1 MAAKILIANPCDAE
15 RKLLGQVLGAE
26 DFSVIEAASIREVL
40 DQAGNHQPALIILDG
55 LLWQS
60 QALEA
65 LRQIKKQSATQTI
78 PVMIFANPH
87 QEEEVYDAIQ
97 SGASA
102 WFLRKGFQIDKFLE
116 KVRATQGRLSARG
129 ASAGASPAH
138 QAADAPIGLEKL
150 TEEQVLKA
158 LQNME
163 YPPAFAFSINEAV
176 TTPCA
181 RDQEARHIADIA
193 MRDPMIMAAV
203 LSRAGRM
210 NLDHNLDGLAD
221 VHEAAEVLGMRE
233 FAKLAETVWPL
244 EYNLAGLWDPGCFW
258 IHSVATARIA
268 GQLSKML
275 GLNKP
280 GEAISAA
287 LLHDFGYY
295 ILATQFPKHYGAL
308 FSAAGSIDT
317 IHPVWEKRLIGTH
330 HGEIADWAM
339 RHFNLPGLLRSVAH
353 IHHVPGIMGQPLSGS
368 ARVMSLIVQAADQVA
383 DAIFP
388 GDPPLTCLTT
398 LADEFLDAFD
408 RANLQAEKLMA
419 DARKIMAELTTELV
433 YLFPQSA
440 SRAYVYKHRP
450 LGRLLYF
457 APRSPSFDLIKAF
470 CHVRA
475 EELIPLERTGRSEYP
490 SEIPMLLN
498 LAHVDEPAAQVETLS
513 TLVAAGLTRERQGVV
528 LLSGP
533 VDKSFPSLLGDTWQ
547 FHTLPTQPAAW
558 VRWLTSSDTDLME
571 MSEALAAG

>member
-15 RKLLGQVLGAE
+15 RKLLGQVLDAE
-26 DFSVIEAASIREVL
+26 GFSVSEAASIREVL
-40 DQAGNHQPALIILDG
+40 DQAGSHKPDLIILDG

-65 LRQIKKQSATQTI
+65 LRQIKKQPATQTI

-97 SGASA
+97 AGASA

-116 KVRATQGRLSARG
+116 KVRTTQGRLSVRG
-129 ASAGASPAH
+129 VSTGASPAN
-138 QAADAPIGLEKL
+138 QPTDTPVGLEKL

-181 RDQEARHIADIA
+181 REQEARHIADIA
-193 MRDPMIMAAV
+193 MRDPMMMAAV

-210 NLDHNLDGLAD
+210 NLDHSLDGLAD
-221 VHEAAEVLGMRE
+221 IHEAAEVLGMRE
-233 FAKLAETVWPL
+233 FAKMAETIWPL

-280 GEAISAA
+280 GQAISAA

-295 ILATQFPKHYGAL
+295 ILATLFPKHYGAL
-308 FSAAGSIDT
+308 FSAAGMIDT
-317 IHPVWEKRLIGTH
+317 IHPVWEKRLIGAH
-330 HGEIADWAM
+330 HGEVADWAM
-339 RHFNLPGLLRSVAH
+339 RHFNLPEQIRAVAH
-353 IHHVPGIMGQPLSGS
+353 VHHVPGIMGQPLSGS
-368 ARVMSLIVQAADQVA
+368 ARVLSLVVQAADQIA
-383 DAIFP
+383 DALFS

-398 LADEFLDAFD
+398 LAEEFLDAFD
-408 RANLQAEKLMA
+408 RADLQAGKVLAE
-419 DARKIMAELTTELV
+419 ARKTMAELTTEMV

-440 SRAYVYKHRP
+440 SRAYIYKHRP
-450 LGRLLYF
+450 FSRLLYY
-457 APRSPSFDLIKAF
+457 APHSPPFDLIKVF
-470 CHVRA
+470 LNVRTETMIA
-475 EELIPLERTGRSEYP
+475 MERAGRGEYP
-490 SEIPMLLN
+490 AEIPMVLN
-498 LAHVDEPAAQVETLS
+498 LAHVEEPAAQVETLS
-513 TLVAAGLTRERQGVV
+513 TLVAAGLTKGRQGIV

-533 VDKSFPSLLGDTWQ
+533 VDKSYPTLVGETWQ

-558 VRWLTSSDTDLME
+558 LRWLASSDTDLME
-571 MSEALAAG
+571 MSGTLAAG